1 MTHRGSVL
9 STRRVTRTVAPLL
22 LAALALSACSD
33 DEPTAAPSPS
43 TSSSASES
51 ASQTSAPETE
61 TATATPS
68 STPSPTDTPTP
79 EPTPT
84 VASPTP
90 TPTRTAAPACA
101 ASKVAPANTAGMS
114 AAAATKAKK
123 VSTAA
128 RACDAKTLVT
138 LARADATGLAGDQP
152 AASVF
157 TSKAGP
163 SYVALA
169 ILLSMPPTEAF
180 DGTIQPKVFSEQ
192 YAQDD
197 AEWDR
202 VISAGLLTRAQ
213 ATKMRQDDGGYTGY
227 RVGFAEDGTW
237 TYFTTGR

>member
-33 DEPTAAPSPS
+33 DEPTAAPSTS
-43 TSSSASES
+43 TSSSASETPS
-51 ASQTSAPETE
+51 ETPTTE
-61 TATATPS
+61 TATATPTPTTTQTPTQ
-68 STPSPTDTPTP
+68 TPSPTPT
-79 EPTPT
+79 T
-84 VASPTP
+84 ASPTP

-114 AAAATKAKK
+114 APAATKAKK

-128 RACDAKTLVT
+128 RACDAKTLIT

-192 YAQDD
+192 FAQSD
-197 AEWDR
+197 AEWDK

-227 RVGFAEDGTW
+227 RVGIAEDGTW

>member
-33 DEPTAAPSPS
+33 DEPTAAPSTS
-43 TSSSASES
+43 TSSSASETPS
-51 ASQTSAPETE
+51 ETPTTE
-61 TATATPS
+61 TATATPTPTPTQTPTP
-68 STPSPTDTPTP
+68 TPSPTPT
-79 EPTPT
+79 T
-84 VASPTP
+84 ASPTP

-114 AAAATKAKK
+114 APAATKAKK

-128 RACDAKTLVT
+128 RACDAKTLIT

-192 YAQDD
+192 FAQSD
-197 AEWDR
+197 AEWDK

-227 RVGFAEDGTW
+227 RVGIAEDGTW